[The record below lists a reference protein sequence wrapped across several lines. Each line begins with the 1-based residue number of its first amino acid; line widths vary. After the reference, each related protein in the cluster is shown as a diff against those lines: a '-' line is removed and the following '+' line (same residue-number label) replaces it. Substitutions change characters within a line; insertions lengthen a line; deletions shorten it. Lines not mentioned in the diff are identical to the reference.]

1 MQPKHNIFLEN
12 NPKSAGPVGAFCG
25 AMLGETYL
33 SGREVPGLLIH
44 TSGRALSF
52 LAQLRRVPVSCGFVK
67 VRGVVVAY

>member
-52 LAQLRRVPVSCGFVK
+52 LAQLRRGSSVEW
-67 VRGVVVAY
+67 